1 MATLINRPTRKQ
13 LADFTE
19 LHFAE
24 EEGKTVSVLKDVHKS
39 SNDFSDKVCRSR
51 GMSDIVEAKHTCWY
65 ICYIRFQSKHVS
77 LDYID
82 IGRWRIDSFRFLLP
96 RHFALCFI
104 LVVQAR

>member
-39 SNDFSDKVCRSR
+39 SNDFSILFCSIKK
-51 GMSDIVEAKHTCWY
+51 DI
-65 ICYIRFQSKHVS
+65 S
-77 LDYID
+77 
-82 IGRWRIDSFRFLLP
+82 
-96 RHFALCFI
+96 
-104 LVVQAR
+104 